1 MEYKPRC
8 SKTRRVH
15 FQRCA
20 PDVKKESECPDL
32 ARSIH
37 ARGEGGVGGDSHA
50 RRQDDDQQG
59 DGGRHDH
66 RVGGVTKNKNMDVRS
81 LISVWEDMD
90 TGGGGGLDAVF
101 LSVPEGAGSGRRMS
115 QEFESLRGKFEKLGE
130 GETSGPGCELTN
142 CLKQENIHIQTSF
155 STLCMGR
162 NKQRAR
168 AGIILERQKL
178 FSIFTAKTVRGGMP
192 LVKTP
197 ANRKRGERGVQDNS
211 VSASNPAKKMKV

>member
-1 MEYKPRC
+1 M
-8 SKTRRVH
+8 RRNFLRIHSELDHPLQFKSNSSVISMGSIN
-15 FQRCA
+15 
-20 PDVKKESECPDL
+20 DVASDL

-66 RVGGVTKNKNMDVRS
+66 RFGGVTKNKNMDVRS

-162 NKQRAR
+162 N
-168 AGIILERQKL
+168 
-178 FSIFTAKTVRGGMP
+178 
-192 LVKTP
+192 
-197 ANRKRGERGVQDNS
+197 N
-211 VSASNPAKKMKV
+211 

>member
-1 MEYKPRC
+1 
-8 SKTRRVH
+8 
-15 FQRCA
+15 
-20 PDVKKESECPDL
+20 
-32 ARSIH
+32 
-37 ARGEGGVGGDSHA
+37 
-50 RRQDDDQQG
+50 
-59 DGGRHDH
+59 
-66 RVGGVTKNKNMDVRS
+66 
-81 LISVWEDMD
+81 
-90 TGGGGGLDAVF
+90 
-101 LSVPEGAGSGRRMS
+101 MS

>member
-1 MEYKPRC
+1 MKKRQVKSRSDIDMMSQSDGSSLQVGGGVSPVPPR
-8 SKTRRVH
+8 
-15 FQRCA
+15 
-20 PDVKKESECPDL
+20 
-32 ARSIH
+32 H

-59 DGGRHDH
+59 GRHDH
-66 RVGGVTKNKNMDVRS
+66 RVGGVTKNKNVRS
-81 LISVWEDMD
+81 LISVCEDMD

-101 LSVPEGAGSGRRMS
+101 LLVPEGAGSGRRMS

-142 CLKQENIHIQTSF
+142 CLKQENVHIQTSF

-168 AGIILERQKL
+168 AAIGQN
-178 FSIFTAKTVRGGMP
+178 TG
-192 LVKTP
+192 
-197 ANRKRGERGVQDNS
+197 Q
-211 VSASNPAKKMKV
+211 